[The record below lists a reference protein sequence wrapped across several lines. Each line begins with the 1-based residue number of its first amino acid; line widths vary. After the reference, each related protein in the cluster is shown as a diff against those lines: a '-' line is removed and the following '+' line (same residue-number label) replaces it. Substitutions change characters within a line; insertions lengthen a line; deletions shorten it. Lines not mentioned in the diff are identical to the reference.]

1 MHWIAVHEEVLGSK
15 LRGLRKQVNCSEA
28 EALGILTILWLW
40 ARKNTDKTGYLAN
53 TDKEDIAKAISPY
66 LDKKLDAD
74 DVTEALIEHG
84 WLDDID
90 GQLFVHDWEEWQ
102 SYWYNYLE
110 KREKDK
116 ERKRVERAK
125 AKDVDVKVP
134 EPPQPPSPPAEDDD
148 GKEKKL
154 KFADTVKLYQ
164 KEWDSL
170 VEKFGEPFASKLIEE
185 LDYYKGSSGK
195 RYKSDYKA
203 ILNWVVEKCEKK
215 YPQLKKVEKKTETSS
230 SNPFES
236 YK

>member
-40 ARKNTDKTGYLAN
+40 ARKNTDKTGFLAN
-53 TDKEDIAKAISPY
+53 TDKEDIASAISPY
-66 LDKKLDAD
+66 LDKKLNADA
-74 DVTEALIEHG
+74 VTEALIEHG
-84 WLDDID
+84 WLDYID
-90 GQLFVHDWEEWQ
+90 GQLYVHDWEEWQ

-125 AKDVDVKVP
+125 AKGNDEKFP
-134 EPPQPPSPPAEDDD
+134 ETPKPPTPPKED
-148 GKEKKL
+148 GEKEEKL

-164 KEWDSL
+164 KEWESL
-170 VEKFGEPFASKLIEE
+170 VEKFGEPFAEKLVEE
-185 LDYYKGSSGK
+185 LDNYKGATGK

-215 YPQLKKVEKKTETSS
+215 YPQLKKPEQKPKTSS